1 MRPEAEVGTAATEL
15 VWMDARGK
23 EAGVG
28 SGSVTRKKERKRGR
42 RQTTIMR
49 TRTAA
54 PSAGRSG
61 IVGDSRF
68 ALAAVGDVAAP
79 VQEEIVVDATGDG
92 RAPRLASRG
101 ITRDRPAFSWEI
113 ERLPPLA
120 ICQPQ
125 GGRGARTCE
134 GREGSKRTQVV
145 VMAVGI
151 LCWQQ
156 NGHQTCAP

>member
-1 MRPEAEVGTAATEL
+1 
-15 VWMDARGK
+15 
-23 EAGVG
+23 
-28 SGSVTRKKERKRGR
+28 
-42 RQTTIMR
+42 MR

-61 IVGDSRF
+61 IVGVRRF
-68 ALAAVGDVAAP
+68 ALAAVGEVAAP
-79 VQEEIVVDATGDG
+79 VWEEVVVDATGDG

-101 ITRDRPAFSWEI
+101 IARDRPAFSWEI

-125 GGRGARTCE
+125 GGQVTLCE

-151 LCWQQ
+151 LCWSP